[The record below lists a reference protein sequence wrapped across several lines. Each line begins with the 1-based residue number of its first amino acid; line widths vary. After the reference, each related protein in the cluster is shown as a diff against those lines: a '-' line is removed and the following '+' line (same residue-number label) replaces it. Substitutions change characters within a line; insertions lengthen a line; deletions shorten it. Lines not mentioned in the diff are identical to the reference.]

1 MVRSR
6 SAGHLPVEKLG
17 NEDELV
23 AAWARTAKTETTA
36 EAVAVRAAAFSEV
49 ACLARRALVDG
60 VSDEHLETAEVSGQG
75 LEIGRWRSRHHRRS
89 T

>member
-6 SAGHLPVEKLG
+6 SVGHLPVEKLG

-49 ACLARRALVDG
+49 ACLARWALVDG
-60 VSDEHLETAEVSGQG
+60 VLGQG
-75 LEIGRWRSRHHRRS
+75 RPAA
-89 T
+89 